1 MGFLPAS
8 RLRSRSTAIG
18 SPFQS
23 WWGTAAK
30 AYLRASC
37 ILLYSFVFFRILQV
51 MALKTVTVRIPED
64 KVKKLDAAARH
75 QQRDRSFV
83 LNEAVDQYLSLQE
96 YHLALIDEGIRE
108 ADAGHVIPHGEVK
121 KMVASWSR
129 KRKY

>member
-1 MGFLPAS
+1 MS
-8 RLRSRSTAIG
+8 
-18 SPFQS
+18 
-23 WWGTAAK
+23 
-30 AYLRASC
+30 
-37 ILLYSFVFFRILQV
+37 
-51 MALKTVTVRIPED
+51 LKTLTVRVPEE
-64 KVKKLDAAARH
+64 KVAALDSVAAL
-75 QQRDRSFV
+75 QQRDRSFI